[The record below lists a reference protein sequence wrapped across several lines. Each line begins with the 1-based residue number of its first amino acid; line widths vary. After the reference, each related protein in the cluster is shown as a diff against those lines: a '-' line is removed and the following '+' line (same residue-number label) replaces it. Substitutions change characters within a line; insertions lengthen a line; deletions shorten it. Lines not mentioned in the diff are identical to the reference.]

1 MRTDR
6 PGPRTSTVP
15 RLCSALTAAASGV
28 VLCVAALAPA
38 CAQTAQPNQAVADD
52 GDLFRLPAATTV
64 FAPRKDKQ
72 DLRAPGR
79 FRRAARPG
87 LQGGDAPATFGPV
100 QVYGN
105 PPASGAGA
113 TGFDS
118 TNAKRRKARDA
129 VKQKPG
135 VSLSL
140 RPQPGVVPD
149 LVPATVSTRPSAQ
162 DSRRGASA
170 IDVPVQTLVPTIQTP
185 TKRKTVVE
193 EDPFAPTGIR
203 AGAFTF
209 FPAVELTGGLDT
221 NPAHV
226 QGGKDSFL
234 FTVAPE
240 LKVRSDWERHALNAD
255 IKGSYLAYTQT
266 FGTNDDGSPS
276 GIPNSLD
283 RPTLDSRVDGRID
296 VTSRSHFD
304 LEGRLLIGTD
314 NPGSPNIQAGL
325 ARLPLVTTVGTTL
338 GYTQAFNRFELIAKG
353 TFDRSVWQ
361 DSTLTDGTTSGNDDR
376 NFDQYGGSLRVG
388 YELKPGLKP
397 FAEVGADTR
406 IHDLTFDRNGEQR
419 DSDGVYAKV
428 GTTFE
433 FTRKLTGEVS
443 VGYLTRDYKDPALS
457 GIGGLTTDASLV
469 FAATS
474 LTTFTATAKS
484 TVNEVILPGVS
495 GDFSRDFSLQVDH
508 SLRRWLIATAQIGYG
523 TDDYV
528 GLDRFDQRWFAS
540 FQLLYKLSRDVQ
552 LKAQIRR
559 DWIAS
564 SVPGVD
570 YTADQFLLGVRLQR

>member
-1 MRTDR
+1 M
-6 PGPRTSTVP
+6 P
-15 RLCSALTAAASGV
+15 RLCLALTAAASGV
-28 VLCVAALAPA
+28 VLGVAALAPA
-38 CAQTAQPNQAVADD
+38 CAQTAANQAVADD

-64 FAPRKDKQ
+64 FTPRKLDKQ
-72 DLRAPGR
+72 ELRGRGR
-79 FRRAARPG
+79 FRPAPKPG
-87 LQGGDAPATFGPV
+87 QQGGGAPATFGPV

-105 PPASGAGA
+105 PPAFGAGA

-118 TNAKRRKARDA
+118 TSSQRRKARA
-129 VKQKPG
+129 AIKQKPG
-135 VSLSL
+135 VTLPL
-140 RPQPGVVPD
+140 RPPPGVVPD
-149 LVPATVSTRPSAQ
+149 PVPATVSTRPSAQ
-162 DSRRGASA
+162 DNRRGASA
-170 IDVPVQTLVPTIQTP
+170 SEVVPVQTLVPTIQTP
-185 TKRKTVVE
+185 TKRKTTVDQ
-193 EDPFAPTGIR
+193 DPFAPTGIR
-203 AGAFTF
+203 AGSFTF

-226 QGGKDSFL
+226 PGGKDSFL

-240 LKVRSDWERHALNAD
+240 LLVRSDWERHALNAD
-255 IKGSYLAYTQT
+255 IKGSYLAYSQT

-276 GIPNSLD
+276 GVPNSLD

-304 LEGRLLIGTD
+304 MEGRLLIGTD

-325 ARLPLVTTVGTTL
+325 ARLPIVTTVGTTL
-338 GYTQAFNRFELIAKG
+338 GYTQAFNRFELTAKG

-361 DSTLTDGTTSGNDDR
+361 ASTLTDGTTSGNDDR
-376 NFDQYGGSLRVG
+376 NFDQYGGALRVG

-397 FAEVGADTR
+397 FAEVGADAR
-406 IHDLTFDRNGEQR
+406 VHDLTFDRNGEQR

-443 VGYLTRDYKDPALS
+443 VGYLTRDYKDPGLNN
-457 GIGGLTTDASLV
+457 IGGLTTDASLI
-469 FAATS
+469 FAATP

-495 GDFSRDFSLQVDH
+495 GDFSRDFALQIDH

-523 TDDYV
+523 TDEYV
-528 GLDRFDQRWFAS
+528 GLDRFDHRWFAS

-564 SVPGVD
+564 SVPGID
-570 YTADQFLLGVRLQR
+570 YTADQFLVGVRLQR